1 MIRES
6 GKLGFLKMA
15 DWFTYAVLTSLLWGC
30 IPVLEK
36 TGVQGMDNLFAA
48 ALLRAS
54 GAIMGAVLI
63 PVFSPSALK
72 AIVSAPPKAYVC
84 LMAAGFLGSF
94 VGQLTNLNALKLGD
108 VTKVVPVTASWPLLA
123 MIAAFILLGEPV
135 TAKKIGAVVL
145 VVSGV
150 ILARV

>member
-1 MIRES
+1 
-6 GKLGFLKMA
+6 MA
-15 DWFTYAVLTSLLWGC
+15 DWFTYALLTSLLWGC

-36 TGVQGMDNLFAA
+36 TGIQEMDNLFAA
-48 ALLRAS
+48 AMVRTS
-54 GAIMGAVLI
+54 GAVMGAALI
-63 PVFSPSALK
+63 PIFSPSAFK
-72 AIVSAPPKAYVC
+72 TIVSAPPKAYLC

-123 MIAAFILLGEPV
+123 MIAAFVLLGEPV
-135 TAKKIGAVVL
+135 TAKKVCAAIL

-150 ILARV
+150 VLARV

>member
-1 MIRES
+1 
-6 GKLGFLKMA
+6 MA
-15 DWFTYAVLTSLLWGC
+15 DWFSYALLTSILWGC

-36 TGVQGMDNLFAA
+36 TGIQAMDNLFAA

-63 PVFSPSALK
+63 PIFSPSAFN
-72 AIVSAPPKAYVC
+72 AMVSAPPKAYIC

-94 VGQLTNLNALKLGD
+94 VGQLTNLNALKLGE

-135 TAKKIGAVVL
+135 TAKKVCAVFL

-150 ILARV
+150 VLARI